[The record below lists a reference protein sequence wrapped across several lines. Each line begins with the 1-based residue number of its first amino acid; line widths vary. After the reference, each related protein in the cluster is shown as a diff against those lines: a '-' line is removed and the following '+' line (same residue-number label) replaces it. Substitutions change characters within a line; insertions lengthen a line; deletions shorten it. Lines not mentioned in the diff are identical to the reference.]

1 MFRRTNHEDSKTLRF
16 VRGLRPERK
25 VPRGAKHLNGDESN
39 CCIVSRMK
47 SVSGVSS
54 DEPLRDFS
62 EELRR
67 SFSGEIRLDRF
78 SRLLYSTDASIYQVE
93 PLGVLVPRS
102 HDDVAAAVA
111 LAGRHRLPLLP
122 RGGGTSLAGQT
133 VGAALVLD
141 YSKYMNRILE
151 VNIEEHWARV
161 QPGVVLDQLNAHL
174 RPRGWRFGPDVS
186 TSNRA
191 TLGGMMGNNS
201 CGSHSILYG
210 KTIDH
215 VREMR
220 VLLSNS
226 DACRFSEL
234 TPIEWERKASRDNLE
249 AMVYRSVD
257 RIARESGPEI
267 MTRFPKVMRRVGGY
281 NLDRFV
287 TGASRNL
294 CHALVGSEGT
304 LATYTEAVVGLVP
317 SPRLTAL
324 SVVHFADMVA
334 AMDAMHEILKL
345 GPAAVELV
353 DKMLLDLTRLQPGF
367 APKMTFV
374 VGDPA
379 AILIVEF
386 YGENPGELQEKLDQL
401 ESRLKRGGMGT
412 AYVRA
417 VTTRSPG

>member
-1 MFRRTNHEDSKTLRF
+1 MR
-16 VRGLRPERK
+16 
-25 VPRGAKHLNGDESN
+25 
-39 CCIVSRMK
+39 
-47 SVSGVSS
+47 
-54 DEPLRDFS
+54 
-62 EELRR
+62 
-67 SFSGEIRLDRF
+67 
-78 SRLLYSTDASIYQVE
+78 ASIRWS
-93 PLGVLVPRS
+93 RS
-102 HDDVAAAVA
+102 ACLSRGRTTMWRQRWLSPA
-111 LAGRHRLPLLP
+111 RHRLPLLP

-234 TPIEWERKASRDNLE
+234 TPLEWERKASRDNLE
-249 AMVYRSVD
+249 AMLYRSVD

-287 TGASRNL
+287 AGASRNL

-317 SPRLTAL
+317 TPKLTAL
-324 SVVHFADMVA
+324 SVIHFADMVA

-379 AILIVEF
+379 ALLIVEF
-386 YGENPGELQEKLDQL
+386 YGENPGELQEKLTELD
-401 ESRLKRGGMGT
+401 SSLKRGGMGT
-412 AYVRA
+412 AFVRA
-417 VTTRSPG
+417 VTTEAQGNVWTIRKAGFGLLSSIRGDSKPIAFVEDTAVEPEPAESVHGPIPAYPGAARNACRILRPCVGRLPSYSSADQPKGTFSGSEDG